1 VVQLTTSQ
9 YFLSTHPSIPVKTVR
24 QFIALAKSRPGQV
37 TFGSSG
43 PGSAN
48 HLAGIVFQQMTGTR
62 LIHVP
67 YKSAGQAAVALMSG
81 DVDFMFSSVASVI
94 AHVNAGKV
102 RAIGTTGLKRT
113 PVAPDVPTLD
123 ESALPG
129 YVVTG
134 YHLLFVPAAT
144 PSEIVA
150 RLNAEVVK
158 ALELPA
164 TKERFA
170 SLGLEPAGGSPTEC
184 ARFVKAEIDRWG
196 PVVKAGGA
204 RPD

>member
-1 VVQLTTSQ
+1 
-9 YFLSTHPSIPVKTVR
+9 
-24 QFIALAKSRPGQV
+24 
-37 TFGSSG
+37 
-43 PGSAN
+43 
-48 HLAGIVFQQMTGTR
+48 
-62 LIHVP
+62 
-67 YKSAGQAAVALMSG
+67 
-81 DVDFMFSSVASVI
+81 MFSSVASVI

-170 SLGLEPAGGSPTEC
+170 SLGRRLRPVRQGRDRSMGS
-184 ARFVKAEIDRWG
+184 RRQGRWR
-196 PVVKAGGA
+196 AT
-204 RPD
+204 